1 MEHPHDNIRDHAA
14 EHRRHY
20 FMVFAVL
27 MAGTIGTVF
36 AAFHDLTYFGI
47 SFNAP
52 IALFIATFKAVCVI
66 LIFMHVKDSTRM
78 TKLTVLAGAFWLCIL
93 FVLTMSD
100 FLSRN
105 WHL

>member
-1 MEHPHDNIRDHAA
+1 MEHPHDNIREHAA
-14 EHRRHY
+14 AHRRHY

-27 MAGTIGTVF
+27 MAGTLGTVF
-36 AAFHDLTYFGI
+36 AAFQDLGM
-47 SFNAP
+47 FNAP

-66 LIFMHVKDSTRM
+66 LIFMHVKDSSRL
-78 TKLTVLAGAFWLCIL
+78 TKLTVLCGVFWLCIL

-105 WHL
+105 WHM

>member
-1 MEHPHDNIRDHAA
+1 MEHPHDNIREHAA
-14 EHRRHY
+14 AHRRHY

-27 MAGTIGTVF
+27 MAGTLGTVF
-36 AAFHDLTYFGI
+36 FAFMDLGWG
-47 SFNAP
+47 NAP
-52 IALFIATFKAVCVI
+52 VALAIATFKAVCVI
-66 LIFMHVKDSTRM
+66 LIFMHVKDSTRL
-78 TKLTVLAGAFWLCIL
+78 TKLTVLCAGFWLCIL